1 MALPNADELVAAA
14 TEAARLGAGELRRYF
29 GSMLTIAEKGHA
41 RDLVTQAD
49 TASEQA
55 IIGLLAPRWPEIGVL
70 AEESGVSRVAREAT
84 WVIDPLDGT
93 LNFTHGYPVFC
104 ISIACVDRH
113 GPIAGVIYDPQR
125 DELFSAARGRGASM
139 NGRRL
144 QVSAVENL
152 SGGIF
157 TTGWPYFPP
166 ARRRH
171 AGHVFTEVMVAASDG
186 RRGGAA
192 ALDLAYVAAGRQ
204 EAHYELTL
212 APHDVAAGVLLIT
225 EAGGRVEALAP
236 PGATGWLPGILA
248 SNGRAL
254 HEEIASLIV
263 APLGVERRP
272 LDFGP
277 LFT

>member
-1 MALPNADELVAAA
+1 MASRSRPGYDRQEVRCEDRRMALPNADELVAAA

-125 DELFSAARGRGASM
+125 DELFSAA
-139 NGRRL
+139 
-144 QVSAVENL
+144 
-152 SGGIF
+152 
-157 TTGWPYFPP
+157 
-166 ARRRH
+166 
-171 AGHVFTEVMVAASDG
+171 
-186 RRGGAA
+186 
-192 ALDLAYVAAGRQ
+192 
-204 EAHYELTL
+204 
-212 APHDVAAGVLLIT
+212 
-225 EAGGRVEALAP
+225 
-236 PGATGWLPGILA
+236 
-248 SNGRAL
+248 
-254 HEEIASLIV
+254 
-263 APLGVERRP
+263 
-272 LDFGP
+272 
-277 LFT
+277 